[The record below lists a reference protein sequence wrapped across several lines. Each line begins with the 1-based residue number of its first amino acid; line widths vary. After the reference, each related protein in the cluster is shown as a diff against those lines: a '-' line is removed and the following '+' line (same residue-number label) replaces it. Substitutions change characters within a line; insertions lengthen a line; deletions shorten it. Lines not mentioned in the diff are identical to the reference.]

1 MVSKYSVYAVN
12 QAKPPEWLPGEE
24 LAATAF
30 IGMTILLIIEVNV
43 EIQRTFKRRKG
54 IYYWAAQ
61 VGSIGCFFDAVALIL
76 RYLVPNPQPVWGLY
90 TLLSTVGW
98 AVFTV
103 AQLTVLYSRLH
114 LVCRNENVQRRVFY
128 MIAVVSPI
136 LIIADWIVIWP
147 AYNPDP
153 KITDRWSAPAAIVER
168 IAQLGFSIV
177 EVTINAIYIVSLVG
191 LLKLKSNVRQRRV
204 MVDLIYVVVIAT
216 TFDALNII
224 LVYVNRTGICHPIQT
239 FSYALKLRLEFTVLN
254 QLMAVAARGIR
265 QRRESFADKRYHYEG
280 SVDDGTTSKG
290 LKGQDKGDSDNMKPH
305 PSITT
310 TDNDS
315 VQATAPFHSAVLKSS
330 NTTNAGDA
338 NDRGLQKHR
347 QPSPGEKSSWSF
359 PHINKPLPNPFSHD
373 SHPRKSSDECDMVP
387 VKVKRRKNGL
397 RRNDQDEPE
406 EDTIDVHE
414 WERGAQHILVVP
426 WFHERTGDA

>member
-1 MVSKYSVYAVN
+1 MISKYSVYAVN
-12 QAKPPEWLPGEE
+12 QANPPEWLPGEE

-30 IGMTILLIIEVNV
+30 IGMTILLIIEVNF

-54 IYYWAAQ
+54 IYYWATR
-61 VGSIGCFFDAVALIL
+61 VGSIGCFLDAVSIIL
-76 RYLVPNPQPVWGLY
+76 RYLVPNPQPVWALY
-90 TLLSTVGW
+90 TLLATVGW

-114 LVCRNENVQRRVFY
+114 LACRNEDIQRRVLY
-128 MIAVVSPI
+128 MIVVVSPV

-177 EVTINAIYIVSLVG
+177 EVTINAIYIVSLVR

-204 MVDLIYVVVIAT
+204 MVDLIYVVVIAS
-216 TFDALNII
+216 TFDVLNII
-224 LVYVNRTGICHPIQT
+224 LVYVNRLGICHPIQT

-254 QLMAVAARGIR
+254 QLMAVAARGIV
-265 QRRESFADKRYHYEG
+265 QKRESFADQRYHYRG
-280 SVDDGTTSKG
+280 SVDESATPKSF
-290 LKGQDKGDSDNMKPH
+290 KGQHEADTENMELH

-310 TDNDS
+310 SDNDS
-315 VQATAPFHSAVLKSS
+315 VQVAAPSYPTARSS
-330 NTTNAGDA
+330 NLVSVRDA
-338 NDRGLQKHR
+338 NDDDAQRHER
-347 QPSPGEKSSWSF
+347 PSPDEKSSWYV
-359 PHINKPLPNPFSHD
+359 PHMKTPLHNPRSQK
-373 SHPRKSSDECDMVP
+373 SHPRKGSDACDMVP
-387 VKVKRRKNGL
+387 IKVKRRKNGL
-397 RRNDQDEPE
+397 SRNDQDEPE
-406 EDTIDVHE
+406 EENIGIDE

-426 WFHERTGDA
+426 WFRESTGHA